1 MWTTPTSSGQKK
13 KIAILYVVGVK
24 LSKLQPSIFF
34 ISYIF
39 MTLVLQFDLRLNILK
54 EIGGQNSN
62 KIPDRSG
69 YTNQRKHMEP
79 LTPINK

>member
-1 MWTTPTSSGQKK
+1 
-13 KIAILYVVGVK
+13 
-24 LSKLQPSIFF
+24 
-34 ISYIF
+34 
-39 MTLVLQFDLRLNILK
+39 MTLVLQFDLRLNIFK